1 MECKMGGF
9 GSVLKGRTA
18 GERRRSAG
26 RWGNLA
32 LIAVHC
38 PEVWQEKPM
47 HHTVALSKVHSYD

>member
-1 MECKMGGF
+1 MGGF

-32 LIAVHC
+32 LITVHC
-38 PEVWQEKPM
+38 PEVWQGKPM